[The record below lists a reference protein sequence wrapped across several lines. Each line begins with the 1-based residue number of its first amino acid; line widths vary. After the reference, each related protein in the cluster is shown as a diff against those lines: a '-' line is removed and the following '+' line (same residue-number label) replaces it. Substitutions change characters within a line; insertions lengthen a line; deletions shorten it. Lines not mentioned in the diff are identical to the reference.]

1 MAEEED
7 FHENEDMQKL
17 DGEEVWSKKHKE
29 NAYNADRK
37 KAMPEEEV
45 GAVAVQPYLIHIHLL
60 LVIGL
65 GQHQSDA
72 HKLQFE
78 MKNQDSRGQKQMFH
92 EKHHFHDFLYHCCLS
107 LLAMP
112 ADHGNWC
119 QNCCLLHKVQALEEA
134 VQQGSWSH

>member
-1 MAEEED
+1 
-7 FHENEDMQKL
+7 
-17 DGEEVWSKKHKE
+17 
-29 NAYNADRK
+29 
-37 KAMPEEEV
+37 MPEEEV